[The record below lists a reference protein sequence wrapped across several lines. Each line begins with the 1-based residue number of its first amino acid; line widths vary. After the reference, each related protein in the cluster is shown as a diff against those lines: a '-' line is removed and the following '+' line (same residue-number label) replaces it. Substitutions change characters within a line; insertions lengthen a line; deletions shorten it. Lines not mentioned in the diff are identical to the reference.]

1 MTVFNDT
8 YGKRFNGGLAL
19 LEHMLSGGKINRLNA
34 ILVFGVQDLTR
45 NISSLRSKGYKIAS
59 RKLPYGQ
66 VIKDINSVCPVKAA
80 EGLPIDELFIRE
92 YWIKNLSKEAPNIS
106 CSSYEKRV

>member
-1 MTVFNDT
+1 MTVYNNT

-45 NISSLRSKGYKIAS
+45 NISSFRSKGYKIVS
-59 RKLPYGQ
+59 RKLPFDQ
-66 VIKDINSVCPVKAA
+66 VIQDINSVCPVQAA
-80 EGLPIDELFIRE
+80 EGLPIDELFITE
-92 YWIKNLSKEAPNIS
+92 YWIKNLSEGVPNIS